1 MHKWAFDVPEPLV
14 NTIAI
19 SKRYASGSTAVSAL
33 SNISLS
39 IRRGEFAAIV
49 GRSGSGKSTLMHVLG
64 LLANPDSGRYLL
76 KGEDVAGLSA
86 DARAEM
92 RCRRIGFVFQQPALL
107 PRVSALEN
115 VTLPLVYAGIPAA
128 ERLRRA
134 KAALDAVGLTARQHH
149 WPNQLSGG
157 EQQRVTIAR
166 AVVNKPDLILA
177 DEPTGALDSA
187 TCQEVLSVLENLHRD
202 GHTIVVVTHANDVAE
217 RAERRIRLH
226 DGQLAVPEANVEPPR
241 LEVFQNPIRSRIGA
255 SFIESCRAGLRALNA
270 NRMRSCL
277 TALGVVIGI
286 AAVICMVSLA
296 QGAQAEVSEKIRTLG
311 ANLLIVVPGT
321 QTSGGARLEA
331 GSGRTLTEDDARAI
345 AEQVQGAKLVAP
357 LISRPLQVVNGDK
370 NWATLVAGI
379 NDDYLMARE
388 WTIAKG
394 RAFTADELA
403 VGAKVAIVGAT
414 IVDQMFEDEI
424 EPGAT
429 LRIGDVPFEVIGVL
443 DKKGQ
448 GAAGRSQDDVVFI
461 PLATARSRVLGSV
474 RGSKRSALNFIIVKE
489 ADPDDVPALMNDIGQ
504 LMRQRHQLRSDAADD
519 FAIQNPADVLTAR
532 MEAQR
537 TLTMLLIS
545 IASVS
550 LLVGGISIMNVM
562 LASVSERT
570 REIGLRMAVGA
581 RRRDILRQFLI
592 EAAMMASAGGGI
604 GIAVGIAAA
613 GTIAWATEWPVF
625 INPTAA
631 IIAWA
636 FTGGVGVIFG
646 LYPALRASRLDPIA
660 ALRCE

>member
-1 MHKWAFDVPEPLV
+1 MREWAYDVPEPLV
-14 NTIAI
+14 NTVDI
-19 SKRYASGSTAVSAL
+19 SKKYASGSAAISAL

-39 IRRGEFAAIV
+39 ICRGEFAAIV

-64 LLANPDSGRYLL
+64 LLAEPDSGRYLL
-76 KGEDVAGLSA
+76 KGEDVADLSA

-92 RCRRIGFVFQQPALL
+92 RCRRIGFVFQLPALL

-115 VTLPLVYAGIPAA
+115 VALPLVYAGVSAA
-128 ERLRRA
+128 ERLRQA
-134 KAALDAVGLTARQHH
+134 QTALEAVGLADRLHH

-187 TCQEVLSVLENLHRD
+187 TSQEVLSVFDTLHRD
-202 GHTIVVVTHANDVAE
+202 GHTIVVVTHADDVAG

-226 DGQLAVPEANVEPPR
+226 DGQLAAPETNVQPPR
-241 LEVFQNPIRSRIGA
+241 LEVLQNAMRPRGGA
-255 SFIESCRAGLRALNA
+255 SFIESCRAGIRALKA
-270 NRMRSCL
+270 NQLRSCL
-277 TALGVVIGI
+277 TALGIVIGI

-296 QGAQAEVSEKIRTLG
+296 EGAQAEVSEKIRTLG
-311 ANLLIVVPGT
+311 ANLLLVVPGT

-331 GSGRTLTEDDARAI
+331 GSGHTLTEDDAKAI
-345 AEQVQGAKLVAP
+345 ADDVQGAALAAP

-394 RAFTADELA
+394 RAFTSDELTD
-403 VGAKVAIVGAT
+403 GAKVAIVGAT
-414 IVDQMFEDEI
+414 IVDQMFGDDI
-424 EPGAT
+424 GPGAT
-429 LRIGDVPFEVIGVL
+429 LRIGNVPFEVIGVL

-461 PLATARSRVLGSV
+461 PLSTARSRVLGSV
-474 RGSKRSALNFIIVKE
+474 RGSRRSALDFIIVKE
-489 ADPDDVPALMNDIGQ
+489 ADPDEVPALKNDISQ
-504 LMRQRHQLRSDAADD
+504 LMRQRHELRADAADD

-537 TLTMLLIS
+537 ALTVLLVS

-562 LASVSERT
+562 LASVTERT

-581 RRRDILRQFLI
+581 RRRDIMRQFLI
-592 EAAMMASAGGGI
+592 EAAMMALAGGGI
-604 GIAVGIAAA
+604 GIVAGIAAA
-613 GTIAWATEWPVF
+613 GTIAWATGWPVF
-625 INPTAA
+625 INPAA
-631 IIAWA
+631 AVIAWA
-636 FTGGVGVIFG
+636 FAGGVGIIFG
-646 LYPALRASRLDPIA
+646 LYPALGASRLDPIA

>member
-14 NTIAI
+14 NTIGI

-39 IRRGEFAAIV
+39 ICRGEFAAIV
-49 GRSGSGKSTLMHVLG
+49 GRSGSGKSTLMHVIG
-64 LLANPDSGRYLL
+64 LLANPDSGLYLL
-76 KGEDVAGLSA
+76 NGEDVARLSA

-92 RCRRIGFVFQQPALL
+92 RCRRIGFVFQHPALL

-115 VTLPLVYAGIPAA
+115 VALPLVYAGVPLT
-128 ERLRRA
+128 ERMSRA
-134 KAALDAVGLTARQHH
+134 KAALETVGLTDRLHH

-166 AVVNKPDLILA
+166 AVVTKPDLILA
-177 DEPTGALDSA
+177 DEPTGALDST
-187 TCQEVLSVLENLHRD
+187 TCQDVLSIFSKLHKD
-202 GHTIVVVTHANDVAE
+202 GHTIVVVTHADDVAE

-226 DGQLAVPEANVEPPR
+226 DGQLTAPEATVGPPR
-241 LEVFQNPIRSRIGA
+241 SEVSQNLTRTRGGA
-255 SFIESCRAGLRALNA
+255 GFIESCRAGLRALNA
-270 NRMRSCL
+270 NRLRSGL
-277 TALGVVIGI
+277 TALGIVIGI

-296 QGAQAEVSEKIRTLG
+296 EGAQAEVSEKIRTLG
-311 ANLLIVVPGT
+311 ANLLVVVPGT

-345 AEQVQGAKLVAP
+345 ADEVQGAKLVAP

-414 IVDQMFEDEI
+414 IVDQMFADDV
-424 EPGAT
+424 EPGVT

-474 RGSKRSALNFIIVKE
+474 LGGRRSALNFIIVKE

-504 LMRQRHQLRSDAADD
+504 LMRQRHQLRNDAADD
-519 FAIQNPADVLTAR
+519 FAIQNPADILTAR

-537 TLTMLLIS
+537 ALTTLLIS

-562 LASVSERT
+562 LASVIERT

-592 EAAMMASAGGGI
+592 EAAMMALAGGAI
-604 GIAVGIAAA
+604 GIAAGIAIAR
-613 GTIAWATEWPVF
+613 TTAWAMDWPVF
-625 INPTAA
+625 ISPTAA
-631 IIAWA
+631 VIAWA